1 MAFNLFPYSNF
12 HKLNLDWV
20 IKTIREA
27 KEALDQAAQTVTG
40 YESRLAAV
48 ESSVSTLSS
57 SVDLLRGTVSG
68 HTLRLNQAQS
78 DIANHTQQI
87 NSLNNQT
94 ELLGAAI
101 QSQTLRIDQA
111 QSDIANHTQQIS
123 QLGENVQDALDT
135 ASAANTTAAAANTT
149 AAAANTAAAAAQA
162 HAERL
167 QHEKLDIVGADAE
180 EVLGVTGNNLSDPW
194 PFYIK
199 RTGADPADYEIVKA
213 NVLSRNILMLSSE
226 SKSGSSVSLAD
237 PVIRGVGAPLSAT
250 DAANKVYVDG
260 LQSTVIGTTVEITPA
275 NNTIY
280 KCGELAQLTI
290 TVPPSDGAYSILFT
304 SGATP
309 TTTVIPATV
318 LGLETFVAAANT
330 IYEINVLDNRAVV
343 GSWEVASA

>member
-20 IKTIREA
+20 IKTVKEA
-27 KEALDQAAQTVTG
+27 KEAMDLAVETVTG
-40 YESRLAAV
+40 YESRLQDLETATT
-48 ESSVSTLSS
+48 TLRNSLG
-57 SVDLLRGTVSG
+57 LLQGVVSG
-68 HTLRLNQAQS
+68 HTLRLDQAQNDIQNHTQRINSLDSTIQAQGLIIDQVQS
-78 DIANHTQQI
+78 DISNHTQQI
-87 NSLNNQT
+87 T
-94 ELLGAAI
+94 
-101 QSQTLRIDQA
+101 
-111 QSDIANHTQQIS
+111 
-123 QLGENVQDALDT
+123 QLGTDVQEALDT
-135 ASAANTTAAAANTT
+135 AEAANTTAAAANTT
-149 AAAANTAAAAAQA
+149 AAAANTTAAAAQA

-167 QHEKLDIVGADAE
+167 QDEKLDIVGADAE

-226 SKSGSSVSLAD
+226 SKSGSAVSLAD
-237 PVIRGVGAPLSAT
+237 PVIRGVGLPLSAT
-250 DAANKVYVDG
+250 DAANKAYVDG

-280 KCGELAQLTI
+280 KCGVLEQLT
-290 TVPPSDGAYSILFT
+290 TSSPPNTGAYSIIFT

-309 TTTVIPATV
+309 TTTIIPATV

-343 GSWEVASA
+343 GSWAVSA

>member
-27 KEALDQAAQTVTG
+27 KETLDQASQTVTG

-48 ESSVSTLSS
+48 ETATTTLRNSLG
-57 SVDLLRGTVSG
+57 LLQGVVSG
-68 HTLRLNQAQS
+68 HTMRLDQAQN
-78 DIANHTQQI
+78 DISNHTQQI

-123 QLGENVQDALDT
+123 QLGEDVQEALDT
-135 ASAANTTAAAANTT
+135 ASAANATAAAANTT

-180 EVLGVTGNNLSDPW
+180 EILGVTGNNLSDPW

-213 NVLSRNILMLSSE
+213 NVLSRNILMLTSE

-237 PVIRGVGAPLSAT
+237 PVIRGVGAPLRAT
-250 DAANKVYVDG
+250 DAANKAYVDG

-280 KCGELAQLTI
+280 KCGVLEQITI
-290 TVPPSDGAYSILFT
+290 SSPPNTGAYSIIFT

-309 TTTVIPATV
+309 TTTIIPATV
-318 LGLETFVAAANT
+318 LGLEVFAAEANT
-330 IYEINVLDNRAVV
+330 IYEINVLDNRAVIGKWAV
-343 GSWEVASA
+343 SA

>member
-20 IKTIREA
+20 IKTVKEA
-27 KEALDQAAQTVTG
+27 KEAMDEAAETVTG
-40 YESRLAAV
+40 YESRLQELEAA
-48 ESSVSTLSS
+48 T
-57 SVDLLRGTVSG
+57 T
-68 HTLRLNQAQS
+68 TLRNSLGLLQGVVSAHTMRLDQAQN
-78 DIANHTQQI
+78 DIQNHTQQI

-123 QLGENVQDALDT
+123 QLGEDAQEALDT
-135 ASAANTTAAAANTT
+135 AEAANTTAAAANTT
-149 AAAANTAAAAAQA
+149 AAAANTTAAAAQA

-167 QHEKLDIVGADAE
+167 QDEKLDIVGADAE

-199 RTGADPADYEIVKA
+199 RTGADPADYEIVRA

-250 DAANKVYVDG
+250 DAANKAYVDG
-260 LQSTVIGTTVEITPA
+260 LQSTIIGTTVEITPA
-275 NNTIY
+275 NNNIY
-280 KCGELAQLTI
+280 QCGSLDQLTI
-290 TVPPSDGAYSILFT
+290 SNPPSAGAYSIIFT

-309 TTTVIPATV
+309 TTTIIPATI

-343 GSWEVASA
+343 GSWGG